1 MKTKFI
7 KGTTDGAI
15 QGEVSGRE
23 ILIRA
28 DMIAAVTQYSV
39 IDKSYGSMKQYWTTK
54 IIMTSGKEISLR
66 EPYNSIVTEWTE
78 ASLYE

>member
-7 KGTTDGAI
+7 KGTTDGTI
-15 QGEVSGRE
+15 QGELSGRE

-28 DMIAAVTQYSV
+28 DMIEAVIQCSF

-66 EPYNSIVTEWTE
+66 EPYDIIIKEWTE

>member
-7 KGTTDGAI
+7 KGTTDGSV
-15 QGEVSGRE
+15 QGEVGGRE

-28 DMIAAVTQYSV
+28 DMIAAVTQYAT
-39 IDKSYGSMKQYWTTK
+39 IDKPYGNMKQYWTTK
-54 IIMTSGKEISLR
+54 VIMTSGKEISLR
-66 EPYNSIVTEWTE
+66 DLYNSIVAEWTE